1 MIIIHS
7 VDTLPRLAAS
17 TLTDG
22 LHVMP
27 VTVVT
32 GARQTGKTTL
42 VRTPIQQAPRVY
54 LTLDD
59 LDVLEQAHRA
69 PENLVARGLRLT
81 IDEVQR
87 APDLLLAIKR
97 AVDRRRAHGRFI
109 VTGSANLLLMR
120 TVAETLAGRASYL
133 TLWPMT
139 RREQIGLGRAGLWT
153 ELLAAK
159 DERWRDLIEAERVPR
174 EDWRQLA
181 RRGGYPT
188 PALELETAADRA
200 IWFAGYTQTYLERD
214 LADLSVI
221 ASLPDFRRLMRAVC
235 LRVGQLMNQTELG
248 RDVALPQPTV
258 HRWLN
263 LLETSYQLVR
273 LPGYSVNR
281 TKRLIKAP
289 KLYWADTG
297 LALHLAGQAQP
308 SGPHLEN
315 VVLADLLA
323 WRDAQRD
330 PPTVSYWRTA
340 TGEEVDF
347 VIEAG
352 DRLLPVAVKAG
363 NRPRVR
369 DARHLESFR
378 TEYGS
383 RCRAGLLLHTGDATE
398 WLGPKILAAPWW
410 RVL

>member
-7 VDTLPRLAAS
+7 MDALPRLAAS
-17 TLTDG
+17 TLTDM
-22 LHVMP
+22 LRAMP

-42 VRTPIQQAPRVY
+42 VRTLVHPEPRVY

-69 PENLVARGLRLT
+69 PENLVARGPRLT

-97 AVDRRRAHGRFI
+97 SVDRHRGRGRFI

-120 TVAETLAGRASYL
+120 TVSETLAGRASHL

-139 RREQIGLGRAGLWT
+139 RREQIGLGRAGIWT
-153 ELLAAK
+153 ELLATK

-174 EDWRQLA
+174 GDWRLLA

-188 PALELETAADRA
+188 PALELDTAAHRA
-200 IWFAGYTQTYLERD
+200 TWFAGYTRTYLERD
-214 LADLSVI
+214 LADLSAI

-297 LALHLAGQAQP
+297 LALHLAGQDQP
-308 SGPHLEN
+308 SGAHLEN
-315 VVLADLLA
+315 VVLADLLV
-323 WRDAQRD
+323 WRDAQLD

-352 DRLLPVAVKAG
+352 DRLLPIEVKAT

-369 DARHLESFR
+369 DAKHLESFR
-378 TEYGS
+378 DEYGS
-383 RCRAGLLLHTGDATE
+383 RCRAGLLLHTGDTTE